1 MGQSAASQEVAVS
14 EPSKEEGSS
23 SPVERALQYL
33 AALPPDQLDD
43 VKKQLF
49 FIPVEETVDKEIEF
63 ELSINEPDKELPRS
77 PKRARSPKHLLPYM
91 KSDPSVMNRPVS
103 PKTSPKMRGKA
114 LARCRAGSITHPAKS
129 LARDEKY
136 RDAVVVSSLSLDWEE
151 LAKVPGV
158 VMYELRLLW
167 HLYMLR
173 NPKVRIVFCTSQHV
187 PPELVD
193 YYLRYIPGEVSVE
206 SCRSRLL
213 MLACNDQRA
222 SSVTEKLLSRPR
234 MIQRIRNFIDV
245 DNAHM
250 TCFNSTDTEAEL
262 ADKLGVPL
270 LGNSSDLAIWGLKV
284 GNRQIFREAGVQHP
298 DGSYESAFDVETLSR
313 HVLGLWR
320 RHPDAKK
327 IMIKLNE
334 SFSGEG
340 NAILRLTPELK
351 QNVLSE
357 GGDRPAIQA
366 LQEALQTSLE
376 YVADCE
382 SWPHYYSQF
391 QKLGSIC
398 EVFVEGDADAKTSP
412 SCQAF
417 LSRSGTVQVL
427 ATHEQWLNGQIYVG
441 CHFPANQDYAGDLI
455 ALSGQIGHVLGK
467 HGVIGYFAVDFVS
480 IKKADGSYDH
490 WAIEIN
496 VRMGGTTLPIM
507 TLDLLCQNGHLD
519 TKTSRFI
526 ATDGQPRYY
535 TASDTIR
542 RKSYRG
548 LIAEDVID
556 LVKKHSEEIEFGK
569 RPGAPE
575 TGVIFHLVPLLSEL
589 GKCGCVCIGRSRE
602 EAKGLYDKVI
612 EILDSETCGSEEEG
626 VASVPDEADRLA

>member
-1 MGQSAASQEVAVS
+1 MGQSSSSPQAVVS
-14 EPSKEEGSS
+14 EPSHLDDSS
-23 SPVERALQYL
+23 SPVEAALQYL
-33 AALPPDQLDD
+33 ATLPPDQLDD

-49 FIPVEETVDKEIEF
+49 LLPADEHQDEECEF
-63 ELSINEPDKELPRS
+63 ELSIDVPEKGLPRS
-77 PKRARSPKHLLPYM
+77 PKRAASPRQLLPYT

-103 PKTSPKMRGKA
+103 PKTSPKTRHNA

-129 LARDEKY
+129 LARDEKH

-193 YYLRYIPGEVSVE
+193 YYLQYIPGDVSVE

-245 DNAHM
+245 ENAHM

-262 ADKLGVPL
+262 AGKLGVPL
-270 LGNSSDLAIWGLKV
+270 LGNSSDLAIWGAKV
-284 GNRQIFREAGVQHP
+284 GNRQIFREAGIQHP
-298 DGSYESAFDVETLSR
+298 DGSYESAFDEVTLSR
-313 HVLGLWR
+313 QVLDLWM
-320 RHPDAKK
+320 RHSDAKK

-340 NAILRLTPELK
+340 NAVLRLTSALK
-351 QNVLSE
+351 QKVLMQEDSQL
-357 GGDRPAIQA
+357 AIEA
-366 LQEALQTSLE
+366 MQEALQTSLE
-376 YVADCE
+376 YVAQCE
-382 SWPHYYSQF
+382 SWPHYYSQI

-412 SCQAF
+412 SCQGF

-441 CHFPANQDYAGDLI
+441 CHFPANEEYAGDLI
-455 ALSGQIGHVLGK
+455 ALSGTIGHVLGK

-480 IKKADGSYDH
+480 VKQADGSYEH

-507 TLDLLCQNGHLD
+507 TLDLLCENGHLD
-519 TKTSRFI
+519 TKTSRFV
-526 ATDGQPRYY
+526 ATDGEPRYY

-548 LIAEDVID
+548 LIVEDVID
-556 LVKKHSEEIEFGK
+556 VVKKHSEEIEFGK

-602 EAKGLYDKVI
+602 EAKGLYDRVI
-612 EILDSETCGSEEEG
+612 EILDSETFGSGEEDAAI
-626 VASVPDEADRLA
+626 VAPD